1 MRNERKVSY
10 LGWTIFAVLL
20 FCLIY
25 FILWAAVFKEK
36 MPLHHVMLSIA
47 RNYDA
52 YAEQLFV
59 FFPLAFFVFIALVLM
74 KPTPAKRFLRL
85 QASLPTS
92 KIKSLA
98 KGLVE
103 IEGTLIMQEPLIS
116 PVNHEE
122 CIGYYYT
129 IEDIERDS
137 DGKDSYRTVHRET
150 QCKPF
155 RIQDDTGMLNIKP
168 EGIELILL
176 AETNVSRGHNKRY
189 TETLLKNGQK
199 MLLVGYADAEDGTA
213 FIRKDD
219 HYKILGITSA
229 SGITIWNK
237 YQPLL
242 RSFMFTCTAV
252 IIMIIYIL
260 LQ

>member
-1 MRNERKVSY
+1 MRNERKRSY
-10 LGWTIFAVLL
+10 IGWIIFAVLL
-20 FCLIY
+20 FCVIY

-36 MPLHHVMLSIA
+36 MPLHHIMLSIT

-52 YAEQLFV
+52 YAGQFFV
-59 FFPLAFFVFIALVLM
+59 LFPLAFFVFIALVLM
-74 KPTPAKRFLRL
+74 KPTSAKRFLRL

-116 PVNHEE
+116 PVSHEE

-137 DGKDSYRTVHRET
+137 DGRDSYRTVHRET
-150 QCKPF
+150 QCNPF
-155 RIQDDTGMLNIKP
+155 RIQDETGIIEIRP
-168 EGIELILL
+168 EGIELVLL
-176 AETNVSRGHNKRY
+176 AETNVSHSHSKRHK
-189 TETLLKNGQK
+189 ETLLKNGQK
-199 MLLVGYADAEDGTA
+199 MLLVGYADAEGGTT

-219 HYKILGITSA
+219 HYKVLGITSA

-242 RSFMFTCTAV
+242 RSFMFTCTV
-252 IIMIIYIL
+252 VMIMIIYIL